1 MGNQIRAAYLTYQ
14 ILVNLEYMA
23 IAFLH
28 TNMHM
33 MQYKNL
39 YTLHIK

>member
-1 MGNQIRAAYLTYQ
+1 MGDQIRVAYLTYQ
-14 ILVNLEYMA
+14 ILVNLEYIA
-23 IAFLH
+23 IAFSH

-33 MQYKNL
+33 MQYKNF